1 MNEEVSYWVC
11 PKCGKDNHRDL
22 EKPWNIFCD
31 RCYYYS
37 KYVK

>member
-11 PKCGKDNHRDL
+11 PQCGMDNHRDL
-22 EKPWNIFCD
+22 TQPWRIYCENCRYF
-31 RCYYYS
+31 S